1 MFTVLLAR
9 YYQKYIG
16 GFGTQGTK
24 GDKEFEDDFDI
35 MSCPDEAKID
45 PALETQFQSA
55 SAYLPSIV
63 GKLERSDLMQ
73 FYGLYKQATAGPAQ
87 PAERPSFFDAKGRLK
102 FDAWAQLGNMS
113 KQVAMQTYVTKM
125 ASLDVGWDPS
135 TQHSSRG
142 FGVRPSRPAV
152 VSESS
157 DGSSMSVSDREALLW
172 FTAAKA
178 DDEST
183 MTDIYN
189 RKPEVLNST
198 DQHLGMTALH
208 WAIDSGCD
216 KVVQFLI
223 SKGADVN
230 AVDPEGNTPLHFAAY
245 CHREA
250 AAEVLIS
257 KGADRMARNSDGQT
271 ASEACDEP
279 TLRAILA
286 PPL

>member
-1 MFTVLLAR
+1 
-9 YYQKYIG
+9 
-16 GFGTQGTK
+16 
-24 GDKEFEDDFDI
+24 DI
-35 MSCPDEAKID
+35 VFWYSRRFKAKID

-63 GKLERSDLMQ
+63 GKLDRSDLMQ

-113 KQVAMQTYVTKM
+113 KECHLTTMTFVFQIK
-125 ASLDVGWDPS
+125 
-135 TQHSSRG
+135 SSIG
-142 FGVRPSRPAV
+142 QFLQ
-152 VSESS
+152 SESS
-157 DGSSMSVSDREALLW
+157 DSSSMSVSDREALLW

-216 KVVQFLI
+216 KVIQFLI

-279 TLRAILA
+279 ALRAILA